1 MYQIALKELRTG
13 HVLARSIYRDT
24 GEIML
29 SNGFRMTPDVSTKL
43 AAIGID
49 RIWVQEEGLEDLESE
64 DLVSETTINQNVL
77 LLRKTVLDF
86 RSKMGLIK
94 NNSEEP
100 VPTPEEILS
109 KPEAIKEA
117 LNIAAFRKVAAEI
130 YQELKKADPSLLHIT
145 GTRSLGNFY
154 EQQSIDCAIVAALL
168 AKRYNFNPDEIED
181 IILAVLLMDIGYFI
195 LPDHILSLNSKL
207 SLQEL
212 ELKKQHPN
220 YGYEIIRICNLS
232 LICANVALQH
242 HERQD
247 GGGYPRKLIGTNSP
261 PVRTTGPTIKGTMNR
276 YAEIA
281 AVALDYISLI
291 FPPPGVAA
299 QTPIS
304 SIKFLVRLSGA
315 KLNSSIV
322 ETLIAMIPVY
332 SSGDRV
338 KVTSDETGELKG
350 FIGIVMRSNTKEQNR
365 PAIVLIYDRNGER
378 IEPISI
384 NLWERKDI
392 EISEAKL
399 GEGVAQSPA

>member
-24 GEIML
+24 GEVML

-64 DLVSETTINQNVL
+64 DLIPEATINQGVL
-77 LLRKTVLDF
+77 LLRKTILDF
-86 RSKMGLIK
+86 RSKIGLIK
-94 NNSEEP
+94 NNPEEP
-100 VPTPEEILS
+100 IPTPEQILA
-109 KPEAIKEA
+109 KPEGIKEA

-130 YQELKKADPSLLHIT
+130 YQELKKSDPSLLHIT

-154 EQQSIDCAIVAALL
+154 EQQSVDCAIVAALL
-168 AKRYNFNPDEIED
+168 AKRYNFTPDEVED
-181 IILAVLLMDIGYFI
+181 LILAVLLMDIGYFL
-195 LPDHILSLNSKL
+195 LPDHALSLNSKL
-207 SLQEL
+207 SLQEVK
-212 ELKKQHPN
+212 LKEQHTN
-220 YGYEIIRICNLS
+220 YGYEIIKICNLS

-247 GGGYPRKLIGTNSP
+247 GGGYPRKLTGTNSP
-261 PVRTTGPTIKGTMNR
+261 PVRPTGPTVKGTMNR

-291 FPPPGVAA
+291 FPPPGITA
-299 QTPIS
+299 QTPIN
-304 SIKFLVRLSGA
+304 SIKFLVRLSGS

-338 KVTSDETGELKG
+338 MVTSDGEGKLNG
-350 FIGIVMRSNTKEQNR
+350 YIGIVMRSNTKEQNR
-365 PAIVLIYDRNGER
+365 PAIVLIYNKEGEKIPP
-378 IEPISI
+378 IEI

-392 EISEAKL
+392 DIREAKL
-399 GEGVAQSPA
+399 GEGVA

>member
-1 MYQIALKELRTG
+1 MFQIALKELRAG
-13 HVLARSIYRDT
+13 HVLARSIYRDS

-29 SNGFRMTPDVSTKL
+29 STGFRMTPDVSSKL

-64 DLVSETTINQNVL
+64 DLVSEMTINQCVL
-77 LLRKTVLDF
+77 LLRKTILDF

-100 VPTPEEILS
+100 IPTPEQILS
-109 KPEAIKEA
+109 KPDDIKEA
-117 LNIAAFRKVAAEI
+117 LNITAFRKIAAEI

-154 EQQSIDCAIVAALL
+154 EQQAIDCAIVSALL
-168 AKRYNFNPDEIED
+168 AKRYNFSPDEIED
-181 IILAVLLMDIGYFI
+181 LILAVLLMDIGYFV
-195 LPDHILSLNSKL
+195 LPDHVLSLNSKL
-207 SLQEL
+207 TLQEL
-212 ELKKQHPN
+212 ELKKQHVN

-247 GGGYPRKLIGTNSP
+247 GGGYPRKLVGTNGP
-261 PVRTTGPTIKGTMNR
+261 PVRPTGPTIKGSINR

-281 AVALDYISLI
+281 SVALDYISLV
-291 FPPPGVAA
+291 FPPPGIAA

-315 KLNSSIV
+315 KLNSAIV

-332 SSGDRV
+332 SAGDRIM
-338 KVTSDETGELKG
+338 VTSDGAGEVTGYV
-350 FIGIVMRSNTKEQNR
+350 GIVMRSNTKEQNK
-365 PAIVLIYDRNGER
+365 PSIVLIYNQAGEKITP
-378 IEPISI
+378 IEL
-384 NLWERKDI
+384 NLWERTDI
-392 EISEAKL
+392 EIREAKL
-399 GEGVAQSPA
+399 GEGVA

>member
-13 HVLARSIYRDT
+13 HVLARSIYRDS
-24 GEIML
+24 GEVML

-64 DLVSETTINQNVL
+64 DLISEATINQGVL
-77 LLRKTVLDF
+77 LLRKTILDF
-86 RSKMGLIK
+86 RSKIGLIK

-100 VPTPEEILS
+100 VPTPEQILA
-109 KPEAIKEA
+109 KPEEVKDA

-130 YQELKKADPSLLHIT
+130 YQELKKSDPSLLHIT

-154 EQQSIDCAIVAALL
+154 EQQSVDCAIVAALL
-168 AKRYNFNPDEIED
+168 AKRYNFTPDEVED
-181 IILAVLLMDIGYFI
+181 LILAVLLMDIGYFL
-195 LPDHILSLNSKL
+195 LPDHALSLNSKL

-212 ELKKQHPN
+212 ELKKQHTN
-220 YGYEIIRICNLS
+220 YGYEIIKICNLS

-247 GGGYPRKLIGTNSP
+247 GGGYPRKLTGTNSP
-261 PVRTTGPTIKGTMNR
+261 PVRSTGPTIKGTMNR

-291 FPPPGVAA
+291 FPPPGITA
-299 QTPIS
+299 QTPIN
-304 SIKFLVRLSGA
+304 SIKFLVRLSGS

-322 ETLIAMIPVY
+322 ETLLAMIPVY

-338 KVTSDETGELKG
+338 MVTSDETGEYTG

-365 PAIVLIYDRNGER
+365 PAIVLIYNKAGEK
-378 IEPISI
+378 IPPVEI

-392 EISEAKL
+392 EIREAKL
-399 GEGVAQSPA
+399 GEGVAQEV

>member
-1 MYQIALKELRTG
+1 MFQIALKELRAG

-64 DLVSETTINQNVL
+64 DLVSEATINQNVL

-100 VPTPEEILS
+100 VPTPEEILG

-154 EQQSIDCAIVAALL
+154 EQQSVDCAIVAALL
-168 AKRYNFNPDEIED
+168 AKRYNFTPDEIED
-181 IILAVLLMDIGYFI
+181 TILAVLLMDIGYFI
-195 LPDHILSLNSKL
+195 LPDHVLSLNSKL

-212 ELKKQHPN
+212 ELRKQHPN

-247 GGGYPRKLIGTNSP
+247 GGGYPRKLTGTNNP
-261 PVRTTGPTIKGTMNR
+261 PVRPTGPTVKGKINR

-291 FPPPGVAA
+291 FPPPGVTA

-332 SSGDRV
+332 SSGDRIM
-338 KVTSDETGELKG
+338 VTSDGEGKLDG
-350 FIGIVMRSNTKEQNR
+350 CVGIVMRSNTKEQNR
-365 PAIVLIYDRNGER
+365 PAIVLIYNKDGEK
-378 IEPISI
+378 IPPVEI

-392 EISEAKL
+392 EIREAKL
-399 GEGVAQSPA
+399 GEGVA

>member
-24 GEIML
+24 GEVML

-64 DLVSETTINQNVL
+64 DLIPEATINQGVL
-77 LLRKTVLDF
+77 LLRKTILDF
-86 RSKMGLIK
+86 RSKIGLIK
-94 NNSEEP
+94 NNPEEP
-100 VPTPEEILS
+100 IPTPEQILA
-109 KPEAIKEA
+109 KPEGIKEA

-130 YQELKKADPSLLHIT
+130 YQELKKSDPSLLHIT

-168 AKRYNFNPDEIED
+168 AKRYNFTPDEVED
-181 IILAVLLMDIGYFI
+181 LILAVLLMDIGYFL
-195 LPDHILSLNSKL
+195 LPDHALSLNSKL
-207 SLQEL
+207 SLQEVK
-212 ELKKQHPN
+212 LKEQHTN
-220 YGYEIIRICNLS
+220 YGYEIIKICNLS

-247 GGGYPRKLIGTNSP
+247 GGGYPRKLTGTNSP
-261 PVRTTGPTIKGTMNR
+261 PVRPTGPTVKGTMNR

-291 FPPPGVAA
+291 FPPPGITA
-299 QTPIS
+299 QTPIN
-304 SIKFLVRLSGA
+304 SIKFLVRLSGS

-338 KVTSDETGELKG
+338 MVTSDGEGKLNG
-350 FIGIVMRSNTKEQNR
+350 YIGIVMRSNTKEQNR
-365 PAIVLIYDRNGER
+365 PAIVLIYNKEGEKIPP
-378 IEPISI
+378 IEI

-392 EISEAKL
+392 DIREAKL
-399 GEGVAQSPA
+399 GEGVA

>member
-100 VPTPEEILS
+100 VPTPEEILG

-130 YQELKKADPSLLHIT
+130 YQELKKSDPSLLHIT

-154 EQQSIDCAIVAALL
+154 EQQSVDCAIVAALL
-168 AKRYNFNPDEIED
+168 AKRYNFNPDEVED

-195 LPDHILSLNSKL
+195 LPDHALSLNSKL
-207 SLQEL
+207 TLQEL
-212 ELKKQHPN
+212 ELRKQHPN
-220 YGYEIIRICNLS
+220 YGYEIIKICNLS
-232 LICANVALQH
+232 LVCANVALQH

-247 GGGYPRKLIGTNSP
+247 GGGYPRKLVGTNSP
-261 PVRTTGPTIKGTMNR
+261 PVRTTGPTVKGTMNR

-291 FPPPGVAA
+291 FPPPGITA
-299 QTPIS
+299 QTPIN

-322 ETLIAMIPVY
+322 ETLIAMVPVY

-338 KVTSDETGELKG
+338 MVTSDGEGKLTGCV
-350 FIGIVMRSNTKEQNR
+350 GIVMRSNTKEQNR
-365 PAIVLIYDRNGER
+365 PAIVLIYNKDGEK
-378 IEPISI
+378 IPPVEI

-392 EISEAKL
+392 EIREAKL
-399 GEGVAQSPA
+399 GEGVAQV

>member
-1 MYQIALKELRTG
+1 MFQIALKELRAG

-64 DLVSETTINQNVL
+64 DLISEATINQSVL
-77 LLRKTVLDF
+77 LLRKTILDF
-86 RSKMGLIK
+86 RSKIGLIK

-109 KPEAIKEA
+109 KPEGIKEA

-168 AKRYNFNPDEIED
+168 AKRYNFTPDEVED
-181 IILAVLLMDIGYFI
+181 IILAVLIMDIGYFL
-195 LPDHILSLNSKL
+195 LPDHALSLNSKL

-220 YGYEIIRICNLS
+220 YGYEIIKICNLS
-232 LICANVALQH
+232 LVCANVALQH

-247 GGGYPRKLIGTNSP
+247 GGGYPRKLTGTNSP
-261 PVRTTGPTIKGTMNR
+261 PVRPTGPTVKGTMNR

-291 FPPPGVAA
+291 FPPPGITA

-338 KVTSDETGELKG
+338 MVTSDGEGKLTGCV
-350 FIGIVMRSNTKEQNR
+350 GIVMRSNTKEQNK
-365 PAIVLIYDRNGER
+365 PAIVLIYNKEGEKIPP
-378 IEPISI
+378 IEI

-392 EISEAKL
+392 EIREAKL
-399 GEGVAQSPA
+399 GEGVA